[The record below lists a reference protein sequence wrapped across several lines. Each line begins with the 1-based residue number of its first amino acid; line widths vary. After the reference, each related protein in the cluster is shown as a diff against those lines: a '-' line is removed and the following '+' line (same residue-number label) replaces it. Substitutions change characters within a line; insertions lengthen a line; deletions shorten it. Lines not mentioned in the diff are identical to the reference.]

1 MVETTK
7 TAEALETATSGTGLM
22 QSEYYK
28 LKFNPETGKIES
40 YGEMML
46 PYDVG
51 AEAID
56 FTGRNFKVKVVNK
69 KTNDIYASSI
79 KSILSTFC

>member
-28 LKFNPETGKIES
+28 LKFNAETGQWEKEVVTEDFALENCTVFAS
-40 YGEMML
+40 YNIAL
-46 PYDVG
+46 D
-51 AEAID
+51 
-56 FTGRNFKVKVVNK
+56 N
-69 KTNDIYASSI
+69 
-79 KSILSTFC
+79 